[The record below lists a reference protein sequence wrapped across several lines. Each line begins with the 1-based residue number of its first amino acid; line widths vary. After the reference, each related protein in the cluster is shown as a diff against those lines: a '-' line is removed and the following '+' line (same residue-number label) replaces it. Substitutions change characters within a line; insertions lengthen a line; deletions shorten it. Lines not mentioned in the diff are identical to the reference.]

1 MQDLESIFMLCILT
15 KTTLK
20 IFSEK
25 HGSGHCRSIE
35 KNHQGAGDIG
45 SCGLCSHEVRIF
57 RMTVGDQS
65 SWIKKISNIRNKEEV
80 SETIFW
86 TISQVQLK
94 HQQTRST
101 NPGCPVGFDVA
112 SSTVTKITGMQQA
125 WKQCLKPWTNSSTLL
140 HFFEDFETYSAPKP
154 CFCRTYRILDVGIR
168 IILLYIIMFGSDF
181 ITVFLFHMFFREL
194 DVSLDSL
201 IISDGF
207 FPSFMIQPPILAP
220 MNFSKLPTWHITWEL
235 QKIVLSPN
243 HFQNPKCWFQAC
255 SNYPIFGKK
264 PSKTYGKSHRKP
276 WLRCQ

>member
-168 IILLYIIMFGSDF
+168 IILLYIIMFGS
-181 ITVFLFHMFFREL
+181 
-194 DVSLDSL
+194 
-201 IISDGF
+201 
-207 FPSFMIQPPILAP
+207 IL
-220 MNFSKLPTWHITWEL
+220 
-235 QKIVLSPN
+235 
-243 HFQNPKCWFQAC
+243 
-255 SNYPIFGKK
+255 
-264 PSKTYGKSHRKP
+264 
-276 WLRCQ
+276 